1 MKACTLA
8 RDAHEISC
16 YLLKRLVGGS
26 DRANGVDRVDKA
38 EYGTVNLTNPT
49 TSNPAAHAAINEPH
63 PKATA
68 VFTCLLGGLA
78 GLMFG
83 LDIGVIS
90 GAQQFIQHD
99 FGISDTVLE
108 HIVSWMMLG
117 AAAGAVGAGWLSSAL
132 GRKRSLLWGSL
143 VFVLASALCGAAWS
157 VNSLLIGRLALGVS
171 IGILSFTAPLYLAEI
186 APENIR
192 GAMVALYQLMITI
205 GIFVAFL
212 SDTAFSYSGNWHWML
227 GVIAIPGALFFLGV
241 FALPESP
248 RWLMMRGRKDQATKV
263 LSKLRGNP
271 EVVRREEE
279 EIAEQL
285 RIPQRGWHMFLENR
299 NFRRSVGLG
308 VLLQV
313 VQQFTGMNVV
323 MYYAPRI
330 FQDMG
335 YRTEAQL
342 WFTAIVGLTNVLATL
357 IAIGLVDKWGRK
369 PILYTGFAVMAA
381 GLGIVGTMMY
391 LGILTQDERI
401 FTVAMLLVFIVGFA
415 MSAGPLIWIL
425 CSEVQPIKGRDF
437 GIAVSTFTNWIAN
450 FVVGATFLSLLNTFG
465 HAQTFWLYS
474 GFNVVFLVITFYL
487 VPETKNITLERIERN
502 LMAGNPL
509 RRIGL

>member
-1 MKACTLA
+1 MNALA
-8 RDAHEISC
+8 QTGTHE
-16 YLLKRLVGGS
+16 
-26 DRANGVDRVDKA
+26 A
-38 EYGTVNLTNPT
+38 
-49 TSNPAAHAAINEPH
+49 H

-68 VFTCLLGGLA
+68 VFTCVLGGLA

-90 GAQQFIQHD
+90 GAQHFIQQD
-99 FGISDTVLE
+99 FRISDTVLE

-117 AAAGAVGAGWLSSAL
+117 AAVGAVGAGWMSATL
-132 GRKRSLLWGSL
+132 GRKRSLLLGSL
-143 VFVLASALCGAAWS
+143 LFVLASAVCGAAWS
-157 VNSLLIGRLALGVS
+157 LNVLLIGRLILGVS

-192 GAMVALYQLMITI
+192 GAMVSLYQLMITI
-205 GIFVAFL
+205 GIFLAFL

-227 GVIAIPGALFFLGV
+227 GIIAIPGALFFLGI

-248 RWLMMRGRKDQATKV
+248 RWLMMRGRNEQATRV
-263 LSKLRGNP
+263 LTKLRGNP
-271 EVVRREEE
+271 EQVKREEE

-285 RIPQRGWHMFLENR
+285 RVPQHGWQMFLQNK

-308 VLLQV
+308 ILLQI

-330 FQDMG
+330 FQEMG

-342 WFTAIVGLTNVLATL
+342 WFTAAVGLTNVLATL

-369 PILYTGFAVMAA
+369 PILYTGFTVMAV
-381 GLGIVGTMMY
+381 GMGIVGAMMY
-391 LGILTQDERI
+391 LGIHTPAEQI
-401 FTVAMLLVFIVGFA
+401 FTVAMLLLFIVGFA

-437 GIAVSTFTNWIAN
+437 GIALSTLTNWVAN
-450 FVVGATFLSLLNTFG
+450 FVVGFTFLSLLNNFG
-465 HAQTFWLYS
+465 HAQTFWLYG
-474 GFNVVFLVITFYL
+474 GFNVLFLLITFYL
-487 VPETKNITLERIERN
+487 VPETKNMTLEHIERN
-502 LMAGNPL
+502 LMAGKPL
-509 RRIGL
+509 RQIGQ

>member
-1 MKACTLA
+1 MET
-8 RDAHEISC
+8 
-16 YLLKRLVGGS
+16 
-26 DRANGVDRVDKA
+26 
-38 EYGTVNLTNPT
+38 
-49 TSNPAAHAAINEPH
+49 PAH
-63 PKATA
+63 PKAGA
-68 VFTCLLGGLA
+68 VLIGLVAGLA

-99 FGISDTVLE
+99 FRISDTTLE
-108 HIVSWMMLG
+108 HIVSWMMVG
-117 AAAGAVGAGWLSSAL
+117 AAVGAVGAGWMSSAW

-143 VFVLASALCGAAWS
+143 IFVVGSAICGTAGSVQALLA
-157 VNSLLIGRLALGVS
+157 GRLVLGVS

-192 GAMVALYQLMITI
+192 GSMVAIYQLMITI
-205 GIFVAFL
+205 GILVAFL

-227 GVIAIPGALFFLGV
+227 GIIGIPGALFFMAV
-241 FALPESP
+241 FTLPDSP
-248 RWLMMRGRKDQATKV
+248 RWLMMRGRTEEATRV
-263 LSKLRGNP
+263 LTRLRGNP
-271 EVVRREEE
+271 EIVKREEE

-285 RIPQRGWHMFLENR
+285 RIPQRGWHMFLENS

-308 VLLQV
+308 VLLQI

-335 YRTEAQL
+335 YHTQAQL
-342 WFTAIVGLTNVLATL
+342 WFTAAVGLTNVLATF
-357 IAIGLVDKWGRK
+357 IAIFLVDKWGRK
-369 PILYTGFAVMAA
+369 PILYIGFSVMAA
-381 GLGIVGTMMY
+381 GLGIVGTMMH
-391 LGILTQDERI
+391 LGIATQSERL

-437 GIAVSTFTNWIAN
+437 GIACSTLTNWVAN
-450 FVVGATFLSLLNTFG
+450 FVVGATFLTLLNNFG
-465 HAQTFWLYS
+465 KAQTFWLYA
-474 GFNVVFLVITFYL
+474 GFNVVFLLITGL
-487 VPETKNITLERIERN
+487 LIPETKNITLEHIERN

-509 RRIGL
+509 RKIGR